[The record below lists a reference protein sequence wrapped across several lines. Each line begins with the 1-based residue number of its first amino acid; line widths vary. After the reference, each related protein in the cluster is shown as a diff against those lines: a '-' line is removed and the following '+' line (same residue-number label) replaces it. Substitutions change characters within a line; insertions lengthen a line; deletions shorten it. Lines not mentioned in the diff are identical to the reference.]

1 AVTLQ
6 IRQAGMAR
14 GVLIEEEEDQVRVV
28 AEQIVKICV
37 KLALPEQKNLDAL
50 IRMGR
55 DAADFL
61 QGLDGLTR
69 DDPRLQA
76 LDDQRGRLLLV
87 RSIARRAQQPARV
100 RKDFERILEYWDTRG
115 DAFLRGQ
122 CWLYLSI
129 LKDREPDRAGL
140 ERAYALFLQ
149 AWRESGEREPRLL
162 FFAARAQCVI
172 AKLFKDPEAEKR
184 GKQLL
189 KEVEKRGEK
198 IRIPKRLRSEILGER
213 QTCSSG
219 A

>member
-1 AVTLQ
+1 MRWVA
-6 IRQAGMAR
+6 AR
-14 GVLIEEEEDQVRVV
+14 ILDV
-28 AEQIVKICV
+28 CV
-37 KLALPEQKNLDAL
+37 QLALPEQKNLDAL
-50 IRMGR
+50 IRTGR
-55 DAADFL
+55 TAADFL
-61 QGLDGLTR
+61 QGLDGLTS
-69 DDPRLQA
+69 DDRLE
-76 LDDQRGRLLLV
+76 LDDKRGQLLMMQW
-87 RSIARRAQQPARV
+87 ITRRAKQPAEA
-100 RKDFERILEYWDTRG
+100 RKALGRILQYWQTRPG
-115 DAFLRGQ
+115 SELLQGQ

-140 ERAYALFLQ
+140 ERAYALFLKTWQ
-149 AWRESGEREPRLL
+149 DGGERNPRAL